1 MRSPVRAVAGA
12 LLATAALVSGG
23 CGIPVDEAPRAIA
36 GPTTTAAPSDTTVEP
51 GSASVG
57 FVFFIVNNQLIS
69 LQEEVPSRQPRD
81 VLAAL
86 FEGVPAG
93 SPPDVISQIPTGT
106 RLGEVRLNGGVLDV
120 DVSSEF
126 DNVVGTGRS
135 QAAAQIVMTATD
147 LPNVDRVAL
156 SIDGTPTQVFSP
168 LNGDAERVGA
178 CDYLSLM
185 PTDDVIDTWVLDRES
200 ARHLTTR
207 RTMLATQCGVVPT
220 TDS

>member
-1 MRSPVRAVAGA
+1 MRRRGRATVVAM
-12 LLATAALVSGG
+12 LVATTA
-23 CGIPVDEAPRAIA
+23 CGIPVDEAPRAIP
-36 GPTTTAAPSDTTVEP
+36 GPTTTSEP
-51 GSASVG
+51 TGTAVASAGASVG
-57 FVFFIVNNQLIS
+57 FVFFIVNNQLIA
-69 LQEEVPSRQPRD
+69 LQEEVTTRQPRD

-86 FEGVPAG
+86 FEGVPQGA
-93 SPPDVISQIPTGT
+93 PPDVISQIPTGT
-106 RLGEVRLNGGVLDV
+106 RLGDVQLNGGVLEV
-120 DVSSEF
+120 DVSAEF

-185 PTDDVIDTWVLDRES
+185 PTDDVIDSWVLDRVS

-220 TDS
+220 TDG